1 MKMVLVQKIQV
12 AVYLVKKA
20 MSINK
25 MKLFFIAGLLYLT
38 GVAVVLYLRPQLM
51 FTKDGVWK
59 EFGIGKNS
67 ETHTWFPFWLFCIV
81 WAFLSYFIVVLLSP
95 SELWTN
101 SIEVSSPAAS
111 AKKASP
117 HRRVRYAEKAKPGY
131 YVLNTEGSGVEGV
144 PKYVYLGPTLP
155 EEGQA

>member
-1 MKMVLVQKIQV
+1 
-12 AVYLVKKA
+12 
-20 MSINK
+20 
-25 MKLFFIAGLLYLT
+25 MKLFFISGLVYLT

-59 EFGIGKNS
+59 EFGIGKNP
-67 ETHTWFPFWLFCIV
+67 ETHSWFPFWLFCIV
-81 WAFLSYFIVVLLSP
+81 WAFVSYFFVVLLTP
-95 SELWTN
+95 SEFWTN
-101 SIEVSSPAAS
+101 RMEISSPAVG

-117 HRRVRYAEKAKPGY
+117 HRRVRYADKAKPGY

-155 EEGQA
+155 EDGQA